1 MQVADTLR
9 VGAMEELLP
18 LAVLGTFVTISLM
31 GILSSCTGVYLTPF
45 WLKFII
51 CKMVMLSSYS
61 CHFFRLGVQVGSCHF
76 LEHVLAS
83 PLAALR

>member
-31 GILSSCTGVYLTPF
+31 GILSSWTGVYLTPF

-51 CKMVMLSSYS
+51 CTMVMLSSYS
-61 CHFFRLGVQVGSCHF
+61 CHFFHRVVIC
-76 LEHVLAS
+76 V
-83 PLAALR
+83 